1 MLYRLFRSFFFGNY
15 FYGLCAAAL
24 SVESCLQQSAALNSV
39 AYYTVVFAATVL
51 YYTYAYLDDTNP
63 NADNERSRWYER
75 NRQLVLYSQILLT
88 AVFVVSMIVFIVEQP
103 LHLFQFSF
111 YYWCILLVFPL
122 TAVLYYGVQMP
133 WMCQYNLRDTG
144 WLKPFFIG
152 FVWAGAV
159 SVYPVLFSDLAKGEV
174 YHLGL
179 FKILLFVKNFMFITV
194 LCIMFDIKDYANDH
208 NSELKTFVVHLGLRK
223 TIFYILLPLCV
234 IGLGVFLSYALV
246 NHFSL
251 LRIILNTIPF
261 ILLIFVAYSMYQRKS
276 ILYYLAVIDGLM
288 LVKAI
293 CGSLGVI
300 LGSILRN

>member
-1 MLYRLFRSFFFGNY
+1 M
-15 FYGLCAAAL
+15 AL
-24 SVESCLQQSAALNSV
+24 SVESCLQLSAGLNSV
-39 AYYTVVFAATVL
+39 AYYGVVFAATVL

-75 NRQLVLYSQILLT
+75 NRRLMLGSQVLLT
-88 AVFVVSMIVFIVEQP
+88 TVFVVYMIVFIVEQP
-103 LHLFQFSF
+103 LHLFKVPL
-111 YYWCILLVFPL
+111 YYLCILLVFPL

-133 WMCQYNLRDTG
+133 TFKRYNLRDTG

-159 SVYPVLFSDLAKGEV
+159 SVYPVLFVDLAKGTI
-174 YHLGL
+174 YRFGL
-179 FKILLFVKNFMFITV
+179 FKLLLFIKNFMFITV
-194 LCIMFDIKDYANDH
+194 LCIMFDIKDYADDH

-234 IGLGVFLSYALV
+234 LGLGVFLGYAFV
-246 NHFSL
+246 NHFPL
-251 LRIILNTIPF
+251 LRIVLNTIPF
-261 ILLIFVAYSMYQRKS
+261 VLLIFVAYSMYQRKS

-293 CGSLGVI
+293 CGSLGI
-300 LGSILRN
+300 LLTS

>member
-1 MLYRLFRSFFFGNY
+1 M
-15 FYGLCAAAL
+15 AL
-24 SVESCLQQSAALNSV
+24 SVESCLQLSAGLNSV
-39 AYYTVVFAATVL
+39 AYYGVVFAATVL

-75 NRQLVLYSQILLT
+75 NRRLVLGSQVLLT
-88 AVFVVSMIVFIVEQP
+88 TVFVVSMIVFIVEQP
-103 LHLFQFSF
+103 LHLFKVPL
-111 YYWCILLVFPL
+111 YYLCILLVFPL

-133 WMCQYNLRDTG
+133 TFKRYNLRDTG

-159 SVYPVLFSDLAKGEV
+159 SVYPVLFVDLAKGTI
-174 YHLGL
+174 YRFGL
-179 FKILLFVKNFMFITV
+179 FKLLLFIKNFMFITV
-194 LCIMFDIKDYANDH
+194 LCIMFDIKDYADDH

-234 IGLGVFLSYALV
+234 LGLGVFLGYAFV
-246 NHFSL
+246 NHFPL
-251 LRIILNTIPF
+251 LRIVLNTIPF
-261 ILLIFVAYSMYQRKS
+261 VLLIFVAYSMYQRKS

-293 CGSLGVI
+293 CGSLGI
-300 LGSILRN
+300 LLTS